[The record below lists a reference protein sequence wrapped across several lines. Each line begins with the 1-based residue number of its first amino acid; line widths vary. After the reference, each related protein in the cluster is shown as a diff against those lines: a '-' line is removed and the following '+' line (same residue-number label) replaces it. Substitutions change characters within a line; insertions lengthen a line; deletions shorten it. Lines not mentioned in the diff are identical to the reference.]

1 MAHDDAYFMRQALR
15 LARRG
20 LGRTSPN
27 PPVGALVVRGGS
39 VVGRGFHARAGQA
52 HAEVVALRQAA
63 GRARGATLYVTLEPC
78 AHLGRT
84 PPCTEAITAA
94 GIARVVFGARDPNPQ
109 VEGDG
114 AGRLRRAGIAVVAGV
129 AQADCDDLIS
139 AFRKH
144 VTTGL
149 PLVTLKLAAS
159 LDGRIAT
166 CTGDSKWITGEAA
179 RAIAHRLRDQHDA
192 VLVGVETVIR
202 DDPALTCRL
211 PGGRDPLRVVL
222 DRRLRISET
231 ARVLTNTGP
240 AATVVATA
248 LAGGAKWRR
257 LQVRGVQLVR
267 VPAVRGG
274 VSLRQVLAWLGRAGV
289 SAVLIEGGAAVA
301 ASALKARLVDRM
313 VLFYAPKLIGGD
325 GRPMLDALGV
335 RAMREAWELGAVRVR
350 RVGADFMVTACP
362 LPRDGKRQ
370 SRSWR

>member
-1 MAHDDAYFMRQALR
+1 MRQALR